1 MRNPGEPLDLQLFAE
16 ERTEKATPRRR
27 EEARRRGQVIRSIEI
42 NSAVILLCTFLFLKI
57 FGPWLGAQVANFA
70 KTVLTDLIAREWG
83 TKTVYLI
90 LFFSAVAFFQ
100 ISLPVMGIALGA
112 GLASNLLQV
121 GFLFTPSPL
130 APRLDRI
137 NPFEGLRRIF
147 SRRALLEL
155 VKSGAKVVVVG
166 YLAYSTIKAN
176 FSLFPRLLDM
186 SVPEAVSSLGE
197 LSTAII
203 LRIGLLLL
211 VLAIFDY
218 AFQYWEH
225 EKSLR
230 MTKQEL
236 KEEFRQYEGDPRV
249 RARIRQRQRQISYR
263 RMMQQVPKADVVIT
277 NPTHY
282 AVALQYI
289 PEQMAAPLVLAKGV
303 DELALRIKAIAR
315 EHGITIFEDPPL
327 AQTLYKTV
335 EVGDLIPPELYEAV
349 AQVLAFVYRL
359 RPNHFRKKGVI

>member
-1 MRNPGEPLDLQLFAE
+1 MKNFVEPLNLQLFAE

-27 EEARRRGQVIRSIEI
+27 EEARKKGQVTRSIEV

-57 FGPWLGAQVANFA
+57 FGPWVGNQVGNFA
-70 KTVLTDLIAREWG
+70 NLVLTDLILEEWG
-83 TKTVYLI
+83 TKTVYSI

-112 GLASNLLQV
+112 GLAANFLQV
-121 GFLFTPSPL
+121 GFLFTSEPL
-130 APRLDRI
+130 APRLNRI
-137 NPFEGLRRIF
+137 NPIEGFKRIF

-155 VKSGAKVVVVG
+155 VKSIAKVGVAG
-166 YLAYSTIKAN
+166 YLAYSTVRAN
-176 FSLFPRLLDM
+176 FILFPRLLDI
-186 SVPEAVSSLGE
+186 SIAEAVKHIGE
-197 LSTAII
+197 LSTNII
-203 LRIGLLLL
+203 LRIGLFLLA
-211 VLAIFDY
+211 LAIFDY
-218 AFQYWEH
+218 VFQYWEH

-230 MTKQEL
+230 MTKQEV
-236 KEEFRQYEGDPRV
+236 KEEFRQYEGDPQI
-249 RARIRQRQRQISYR
+249 RARIRQRQRQISYH

-282 AVALQYI
+282 AVALQYV

-303 DELALRIKAIAR
+303 DEVALRIKAIAQ
-315 EHGITIFEDPPL
+315 EYGITVFEDPPL

-349 AQVLAFVYRL
+349 AQVLAFVYQL
-359 RPNHFRKKGVI
+359 HPNHFKKKGVI